1 MHMSFG
7 SPHKLP
13 LTEVVSRRTV
23 PAHQVRFFAGD
34 GALALVLPVVPL
46 AHPSILRQG
55 TVVLLGVKL
64 LAGFVPVGTE
74 MTLEYGL
81 CERSAPLG
89 IRG

>member
-1 MHMSFG
+1 MHVSFG

-13 LTEVVSRRTV
+13 LTEVASRRRV
-23 PAHQVRFFAGD
+23 PAHQVRFFAGG

-46 AHPSILRQG
+46 VHPSILRQS

-74 MTLEYGL
+74 MALEYGL